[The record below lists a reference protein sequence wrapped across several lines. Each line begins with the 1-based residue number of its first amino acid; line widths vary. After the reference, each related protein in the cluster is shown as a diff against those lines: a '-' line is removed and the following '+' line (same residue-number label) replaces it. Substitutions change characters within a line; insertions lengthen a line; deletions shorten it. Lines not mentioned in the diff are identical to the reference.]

1 MPDIFTT
8 VHRERIIGLAAQYG
22 LPAIYPYR
30 FFTAGG
36 GLMSYGIDP
45 NDLYRRSG
53 SYVARILKAEK
64 PVDLPVQLP
73 TKFGSGYNCVPP
85 CHIGE
90 INLRDRTVAD
100 ETSSLPYRKITGP
113 LRALQEAASL
123 HSQGR
128 FREAEQRY
136 QIVLDADDRNIDA
149 LYRLGLIRL
158 QQGRFGDAAKLFRRA
173 IKVDRRSADA
183 HHHLAVALSGLGRHD
198 EAIERYHKALAI
210 KPDLA
215 EAHNNL
221 AHSFQ
226 NCGQMEQALAHYKT
240 ALALKPDYS
249 EARNNLGVVLQ
260 ALGRSAEAI
269 AQYEMALAVRP
280 NYADAHKNLGNL
292 LGAASRYQQ
301 AAAHYEQ
308 ALSVR
313 PNDAETHAALG
324 NILRWLDRPD
334 EAIAHY
340 ARALSFNPAYIEAHN
355 GLGLALHMLGRSEE
369 AIQHYRRALGID
381 PTDLEAHSRLG
392 EALQALGRLEES
404 RLAFEQAVVL
414 APRKAGCY
422 WNLANSQRFTE
433 DDLHLANMK
442 ELLRDEASLT
452 VEERIDLHFALGK
465 ALADAGDREQ
475 SFHHLLR
482 GNSLMRRQ
490 TDYDEAAAL
499 GRLDRI
505 RNTFTAALMRE
516 KRGHGDPSATPVFI
530 VGMPRSGTT
539 LIEQIIASHPT
550 VFGGGELRVMANL
563 AETLIDPNGALFPE
577 AVPAMSGEHLRR
589 LGGEYLRAVRRLS
602 PDAERIT
609 DKMPGN
615 LALAGL
621 IHLALPNARIIHVCR
636 DPRDTAFSCFS
647 ILFARGHEFSYDLSE
662 LGRYFRAYQGL
673 VDHWRD
679 VMPETMLEVHYEEVV
694 ADLEPQARRIIAH
707 CGLEW
712 DDACLAFHRNARPVR
727 TASAT
732 QVRQPVYRSSI
743 GRWRPYEDA
752 LQPLLQPLG

>member
-1 MPDIFTT
+1 
-8 VHRERIIGLAAQYG
+8 L
-22 LPAIYPYR
+22 
-30 FFTAGG
+30 
-36 GLMSYGIDP
+36 ID
-45 NDLYRRSG
+45 
-53 SYVARILKAEK
+53 E
-64 PVDLPVQLP
+64 
-73 TKFGSGYNCVPP
+73 
-85 CHIGE
+85 
-90 INLRDRTVAD
+90 
-100 ETSSLPYRKITGP
+100 SLPYRRITGP

-136 QIVLDADDRNIDA
+136 QIVLDADDRNFDA

-158 QQGRFGDAAKLFRRA
+158 QQGRFGDAVKLFGRA

-226 NCGQMEQALAHYKT
+226 TCGRMEQALAHYET
-240 ALALKPDYS
+240 AVAIKPDYP
-249 EARNNLGVVLQ
+249 EARNNLGIVLQ
-260 ALGRSAEAI
+260 TVGRSAEAI
-269 AQYEMALAVRP
+269 AQYEMALATRP

-292 LGAASRYQQ
+292 LGAAKRYQE
-301 AAAHYEQ
+301 AAAHYEK
-308 ALSVR
+308 ALSVK
-313 PNDAETHAALG
+313 PNDAEAHAALG
-324 NILRWLDRPD
+324 NILRGLDQPD

-340 ARALSFNPAYIEAHN
+340 ARALGFNPAYIDAHN
-355 GLGLALHMLGRSEE
+355 GLGLANHMLGRSEE
-369 AIQHYRRALGID
+369 AIQHYRGALRIN

-404 RLAFEQAVVL
+404 RLAFERAVTL

-422 WNLANSQRFTE
+422 WNLANSKRFTE
-433 DDLHLANMK
+433 DDSHLVGMK
-442 ELLRDEASLT
+442 ELARGEASLT
-452 VEERIDLHFALGK
+452 AEEQVDLHFALGK
-465 ALADAGDREQ
+465 AFADLGDREQ

-482 GNSLMRRQ
+482 GNSLMRLQ
-490 TDYDEAAAL
+490 TSYDEAAVL

-505 RNTFTAALMRE
+505 QNTFTADLMRE
-516 KRGHGDPSATPVFI
+516 KRGYGDPAAAPVFI

-539 LIEQIIASHPT
+539 LIEQIIASHPK
-550 VFGGGELRVMANL
+550 VFGAGELRVMANL
-563 AETLIDPNGALFPE
+563 AEALSGPNGTMFPE
-577 AVPAMSGEHLRR
+577 VVPAMSGEHLCR
-589 LGGEYLRAVRRLS
+589 LGGDYLRAVRRLS
-602 PDAERIT
+602 PAAERIT

-615 LALAGL
+615 FALAGL

-647 ILFARGHEFSYDLSE
+647 IRFARGHEFSYDLSE
-662 LGRYFRAYQGL
+662 LGRYFRAYQRL

-679 VMPETMLEVHYEEVV
+679 VMPETMLEVHYEQVV

-712 DDACLAFHRNARPVR
+712 DGACLAFHRNARPVR

-732 QVRQPVYRSSI
+732 QVRQPIYRSSI

-752 LQPLLQPLG
+752 LQPLLQSLG